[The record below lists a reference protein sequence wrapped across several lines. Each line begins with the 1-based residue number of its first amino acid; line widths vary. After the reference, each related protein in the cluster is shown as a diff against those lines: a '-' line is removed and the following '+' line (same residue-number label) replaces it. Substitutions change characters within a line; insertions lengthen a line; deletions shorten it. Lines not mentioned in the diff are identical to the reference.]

1 VPLHLHK
8 NHCAIK
14 AIETPS
20 FSSEEEDQPLNRK
33 LVSQQ
38 NNILLN
44 VRTIMFGLSI
54 KHFDATKPTIIEFSP
69 RHGKPKSR
77 LYQ

>member
-33 LVSQQ
+33 VLTKQHPFKRE
-38 NNILLN
+38 NNN
-44 VRTIMFGLSI
+44 VWAFNQTF
-54 KHFDATKPTIIEFSP
+54 
-69 RHGKPKSR
+69 
-77 LYQ
+77 